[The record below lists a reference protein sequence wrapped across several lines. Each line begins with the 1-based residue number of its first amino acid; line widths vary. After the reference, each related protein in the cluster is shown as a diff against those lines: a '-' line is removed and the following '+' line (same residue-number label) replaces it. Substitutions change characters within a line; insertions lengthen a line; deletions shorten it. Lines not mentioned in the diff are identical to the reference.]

1 MDFPEKLQELRK
13 SKNMTQEELA
23 ESLFVSRAAVSK
35 WESGRGLPSIDSLKA
50 ISVLFKV
57 SIDDLLSGD
66 EVILAA
72 QDETREKLQRLRAT
86 LFGLLDVMH
95 LLFFFLPMFGEK
107 TGDFVRAVSLL
118 SLPASW
124 IRTVYLVL
132 FAFAAL
138 FGAVDILLQNME
150 HDRIHS
156 IFLWTSVGFS
166 LLITSFAILNRQP
179 CISLFELWL
188 LVVKAFFYLKQR

>member
-66 EVILAA
+66 EIILAA
-72 QDETREKLQRLRAT
+72 QDETREKSQSLRAA
-86 LFGLLDVMH
+86 LFGLFDVMH
-95 LLFFFLPMFGEK
+95 LMFFFLPLFGENVGN
-107 TGDFVRAVSLL
+107 TVRAVSLL
-118 SLPASW
+118 SLSSSW
-124 IRTVYLVL
+124 SRTVYLVL
-132 FAFAAL
+132 FALIALLGAAE
-138 FGAVDILLQNME
+138 VVLQNVR
-150 HDRIHS
+150 DKYSR
-156 IFLWTSVGFS
+156 FLYIPSAVLSV
-166 LLITSFAILNRQP
+166 LITSLAVLNRQP
-179 CISLFELWL
+179 YVSFFTLWIL
-188 LVVKAFFYLKQR
+188 IVKVVFYVKQR

>member
-66 EVILAA
+66 EIILAA
-72 QDETREKLQRLRAT
+72 QDETREKSQSLRAA
-86 LFGLLDVMH
+86 LFGLFDVMH
-95 LLFFFLPMFGEK
+95 LMFFFLPLFGENVGN
-107 TGDFVRAVSLL
+107 TVRTVSLL
-118 SLPASW
+118 SLSSSW
-124 IRTVYLVL
+124 SRTVYLVL
-132 FAFAAL
+132 FALIALLGAAE
-138 FGAVDILLQNME
+138 VVLQNVR
-150 HDRIHS
+150 DKYSR
-156 IFLWTSVGFS
+156 FLYIPSAVLSV
-166 LLITSFAILNRQP
+166 LITSLAVLNRQP
-179 CISLFELWL
+179 YVSFFTLWIL
-188 LVVKAFFYLKQR
+188 IVKVVFYVKQR